1 MATLTYLNKQYKKKV
16 GSLPAVVLPL
26 EDYEKMKEDL
36 EMFRSKKFPQDIK
49 KAREGV
55 EKGEIISFF
64 EAKKKLKLAYKIC

>member
-49 KAREGV
+49 KERG
-55 EKGEIISFF
+55 G
-64 EAKKKLKLAYKIC
+64 